1 MMWPGVA
8 FAWHRHDVACA
19 MARVGHVACGD
30 VWFVAV
36 LLGMTH
42 CMSQS
47 PIAGPQG
54 GKTMTLFIGKPMLHV
69 DKSQP

>member
-1 MMWPGVA
+1 MMWPGMA
-8 FAWHRHDVACA
+8 FAWRRHDVVCV

-47 PIAGPQG
+47 PVAARTFN
-54 GKTMTLFIGKPMLHV
+54 TMEFHEDQFSLGF
-69 DKSQP
+69 